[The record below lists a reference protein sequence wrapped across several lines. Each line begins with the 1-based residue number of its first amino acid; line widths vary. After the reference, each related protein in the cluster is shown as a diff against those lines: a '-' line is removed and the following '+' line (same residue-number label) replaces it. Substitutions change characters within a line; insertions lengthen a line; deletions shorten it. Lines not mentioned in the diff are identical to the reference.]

1 MPSHSAP
8 SSSTSSA
15 ADRRLSVPARRR
27 LRTPALVMGLAL
39 VAGLVAVGGVTR
51 ASASTTKATLDLS
64 GVTLNVADQFKE
76 YETAFAATGTLTGAP
91 YKVNWSQ
98 FVGGPPI
105 IAAETGGSVDLGDMA
120 ETPTVFAQAAGDP
133 VKVVAITKAAVPTS
147 SPYSIVVPPGSSITK
162 LSQLKGHT
170 IAVQVGTV
178 EQYFLIQALAQ
189 AGVSYSAV
197 TIDNL
202 PVTSGATA
210 LASGKVDAFVSV
222 QPLTALNV
230 LAGKARVVKTG
241 AGIVQTL
248 GYLTASQAALDNP
261 AKTAAIADFVN
272 RFYKAEAILAK
283 NPNLAAQTYVK
294 TFGVSLAAAKQAV
307 ASVQAVGTPV
317 TPTIVAY
324 QQREANTFLKLG
336 LITSKLNVNQVF
348 DKPLNQKIS
357 TAAGLKA

>member
-1 MPSHSAP
+1 MPSNSAP
-8 SSSTSSA
+8 RSTTSTTERRVSVRP
-15 ADRRLSVPARRR
+15 RRLLR
-27 LRTPALVMGLAL
+27 LPALATGLVL
-39 VAGLVAVGGVTR
+39 VAGLLTAGGVST
-51 ASASTTKATLDLS
+51 AAASTTKTTPNLS
-64 GVTLNVADQFKE
+64 GVTLTVGDQFKE
-76 YETAFAATGTLTGAP
+76 YETAFAATGTLKGAP

-147 SPYSIVVPPGSSITK
+147 SPYAIVVPPSSSIKT
-162 LSQLKGHT
+162 LAQLKGHT

-178 EQYFLIQALAQ
+178 EQYFLIQALAK

-222 QPLTALNV
+222 QPLTALDV
-230 LAGKARVVKTG
+230 LGGKARVVKTG

-248 GYLTASQAALDNP
+248 GFLTASQAALNNP
-261 AKTAAIADFVN
+261 AKSAAIADFIN
-272 RFYKAEAILAK
+272 RFYKAEAILSK
-283 NPNLAAQTYVK
+283 NPKLAAQTYV
-294 TFGVSLAAAKQAV
+294 TTYGVSLAAAEQAV
-307 ASVQAVGTPV
+307 ASVQAVGTPI
-317 TPTIVAY
+317 TPAIVKY
-324 QQREANTFLKLG
+324 QQSEANTFLKLG
-336 LITSKLNVNQVF
+336 LITSKLNVNSIF
-348 DKPLNQKIS
+348 DKPFNKKVS
-357 TAAGLKA
+357 AAAGLKA

>member
-1 MPSHSAP
+1 MPSNSAP
-8 SSSTSSA
+8 SSSTSPSA
-15 ADRRLSVPARRR
+15 RRPRRR
-27 LRTPALVMGLAL
+27 LRTPAVALGLAL
-39 VAGLVAVGGVTR
+39 VAGLLAAGGVTE

-64 GVTLNVADQFKE
+64 GVTLSVADQFKE
-76 YETAFAATGTLTGAP
+76 YETAFAATGTLKGAP
-91 YKVNWSQ
+91 YKVSWSQ

-147 SPYSIVVPPGSSITK
+147 SPYAIVVPPSSSIKT
-162 LSQLKGHT
+162 LAQLKGHT

-178 EQYFLIQALAQ
+178 EQYFLIQALAK
-189 AGVSYSAV
+189 AGISYSAV

-222 QPLTALNV
+222 QPLTALDV

-248 GYLTASQAALDNP
+248 GYLTASQSALDNP
-261 AKTAAIADFVN
+261 AKAAAIADFLN
-272 RFYKAEAILAK
+272 RFYKAEAILSK
-283 NPNLAAQTYVK
+283 NPKLAAETYVK
-294 TFGVSLAAAKQAV
+294 TYGVSLAAAEQAV
-307 ASVQAVGTPV
+307 ASVQAVGTPI
-317 TPTIVAY
+317 TPAIVKY
-324 QQREANTFLKLG
+324 QQSEANTFLKLG
-336 LITSKLNVNQVF
+336 LITTKLNVNSIF
-348 DKPLNQKIS
+348 DKPFNKKVAA
-357 TAAGLKA
+357 AAGLKA